1 MKQVISTI
9 GKPFTPQLRV
19 VTPANKPINN
29 ELAHLVN
36 TAWLFAYTAL
46 WNHLQFSA
54 KETDFAKQKI
64 EALLAKENKEKA
76 FLNFCQRVL
85 LARQYVTKTPGRYIP
100 LPSVWLDDNNKLG
113 FTGTESWYNKINSVR
128 QSLPTYKEEIKAM
141 AEAILELS
149 KEPSSK
155 NYQYW
160 RSYFIDHRS
169 PGLLNLFQLAAVQ
182 QLYN

>member
-1 MKQVISTI
+1 MKQVNNKSSRS
-9 GKPFTPQLRV
+9 FTPRLRV
-19 VTPANKPINN
+19 ITPDNTPANN
-29 ELAHLVN
+29 EMVHLVN
-36 TAWLFAYTAL
+36 TAWLFACAAL

-54 KETDFAKQKI
+54 KETANAKQKI
-64 EALLAKENKEKA
+64 EALLSKEDKEKA

-113 FTGTESWYNKINSVR
+113 FTGTENWYNKINSVR
-128 QSLPTYKEEIKAM
+128 QSLPAYKEEIRAM